1 MDNKTNINWYPG
13 HMKKTTKE
21 IRELMPVID
30 FVIEVLDGR
39 VPKSS
44 KINNVDDI
52 IRNKPCLMV
61 LTKKDLCDENETKKW
76 VKYYE
81 EQGKL
86 VAFVDLKSHSDYK
99 VLISKLDEIVKIVNQ
114 KTRIKDS
121 KKICSS

>member
-1 MDNKTNINWYPG
+1 MPPSIFLSFTN
-13 HMKKTTKE
+13 TS
-21 IRELMPVID
+21 VA
-30 FVIEVLDGR
+30 
-39 VPKSS
+39 
-44 KINNVDDI
+44 INNVDDI

-99 VLISKLDEIVKIVNQ
+99 VLISDTKSNHYLKLVGEELVAGYFNGKRVKLRTNA
-114 KTRIKDS
+114 
-121 KKICSS
+121 